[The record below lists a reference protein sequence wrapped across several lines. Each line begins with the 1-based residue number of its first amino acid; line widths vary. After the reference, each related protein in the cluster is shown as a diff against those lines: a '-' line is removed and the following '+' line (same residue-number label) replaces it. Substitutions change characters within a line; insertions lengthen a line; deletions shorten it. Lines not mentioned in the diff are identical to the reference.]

1 MQAKQSES
9 AHHIY
14 YNHLL
19 CRVYNLEPDRIKR
32 QQRTWS
38 PDGTTELEDPDIGVP
53 ELIGGATGG
62 RFDME
67 SELGGKNGSCR
78 YNRQTPRARVLN
90 VALWVGCYPVDHD
103 QIAVFAWMNGSE
115 RPAARKL

>member
-1 MQAKQSES
+1 
-9 AHHIY
+9 
-14 YNHLL
+14 
-19 CRVYNLEPDRIKR
+19 
-32 QQRTWS
+32 
-38 PDGTTELEDPDIGVP
+38 
-53 ELIGGATGG
+53 
-62 RFDME
+62 ME

-103 QIAVFAWMNGSE
+103 QIAVFAWINGSE